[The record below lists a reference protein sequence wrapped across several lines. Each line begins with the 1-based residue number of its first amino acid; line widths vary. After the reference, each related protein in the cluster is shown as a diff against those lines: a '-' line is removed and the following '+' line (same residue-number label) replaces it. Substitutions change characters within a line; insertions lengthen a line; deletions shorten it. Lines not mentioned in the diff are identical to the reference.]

1 MVRDKFGMKELI
13 LVGDRGMLTTARIS
27 ELRGMDGMSWI
38 TALRAPQVAALA
50 TDGGPLQMSLFDEQN
65 FAEITHPDY
74 PGERLACCRNPLLA
88 EERARKREELLDAT
102 ERDLEK
108 IAVRVRGGR
117 GRRLKGK
124 DAIGLAVG
132 KVYLFSRGG
141 CRRP

>member
-1 MVRDKFGMKELI
+1 
-13 LVGDRGMLTTARIS
+13 MLTTARMS

-88 EERARKREELLDAT
+88 EERARKREELWTPPSAT
-102 ERDLEK
+102 WKRSQC
-108 IAVRVRGGR
+108 ASGAAGT
-117 GRRLKGK
+117 
-124 DAIGLAVG
+124 AA
-132 KVYLFSRGG
+132 
-141 CRRP
+141 